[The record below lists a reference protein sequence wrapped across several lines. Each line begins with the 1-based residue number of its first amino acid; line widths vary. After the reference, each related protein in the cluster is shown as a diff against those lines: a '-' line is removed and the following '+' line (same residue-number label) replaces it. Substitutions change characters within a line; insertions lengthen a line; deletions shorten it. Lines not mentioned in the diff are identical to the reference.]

1 MPGQQQRIRVYL
13 QRHSETDLLSVVTE
27 DAPRS
32 TEEDEADPLLR
43 LKDLPLW
50 TETQTITDML
60 HLLSSVFKE
69 P

>member
-1 MPGQQQRIRVYL
+1 VPGQQQRIRVYL